1 MYFDLN
7 YVIEQVGKEKGI
19 PKETIIDALE
29 EAILSASKKKYGS
42 HLDLEARYNEELG
55 EIEVFQF
62 KTVVEE
68 IKEPD
73 MEIALENAKA
83 HDPECLYG
91 DSIGIKMDTST
102 LGRIA
107 AQTAKQIIVQKVRNA
122 ESDVIYN
129 EYKGKKG
136 EIVTGVIQRIEKNHY
151 VVNLGKTEAI
161 LPAKEVI
168 PGENFRQRDRVK
180 GFVLD
185 VEKSQKG
192 CTILMSR
199 THPHFLMKLF
209 ELEVPEIQ
217 EGIIKILN
225 AAREPGERA
234 KISVYSDDSDI
245 DPIGACV
252 GVKGSRVQ
260 AVVQELRGEKI
271 DIIPWNKDIAKFVCN
286 TLAPA
291 KVSKVY
297 INEEDHSMEVIV
309 NDDQLSLAIGK
320 KGQNVRL
327 ASKLTSW
334 KIDISSESEVEKTSK
349 KVIDELVENLK
360 VSEILARVLND
371 EYLRDP
377 KDIAKLTPEE
387 MNKITSISTEDCK
400 RIIEEAKS
408 IMSKLNSENMKQE
421 VPAAEV
427 TATDGTEE
435 IQEGGAQ

>member
-42 HLDLEARYNEELG
+42 HLDLEAHYNEELG

-68 IKEPD
+68 TSEPDPD
-73 MEIALENAKA
+73 MEISFDNAKI
-83 HDPECLYG
+83 HDPDCIIG
-91 DSIGIKMDTST
+91 DAIGIKLDTSS

-107 AQTAKQIIVQKVRNA
+107 AQTAKQIIIQKVRNA

-129 EYKGKKG
+129 EYKNKKG
-136 EIVTGVIQRIEKNHY
+136 EIVTGVIQRVEKNHY
-151 VVNLGKTEAI
+151 IINLGRAEA
-161 LPAKEVI
+161 LMPVKEAV
-168 PGENFRQRDRVK
+168 PGETFRQRERVK
-180 GFVLD
+180 GYILD
-185 VEKSQKG
+185 VEKGQKG
-192 CTILMSR
+192 CSILMSR
-199 THPHFLMKLF
+199 THPGFLMKLF

-217 EGIIKILN
+217 EGIIKVIG

-234 KISVYSDDSDI
+234 KISVYSEDADI

-260 AVVQELRGEKI
+260 AIVQELRGEKI
-271 DIIPWNKDIAKFVCN
+271 DIIPYSRDIAKFVCN

-327 ASKLTSW
+327 ASKLTGW

-349 KVIDELVENLK
+349 KIIDELVENLK
-360 VSEILARVLND
+360 INEILARVLHD
-371 EYLRDP
+371 EYLRDAQ
-377 KDIAKLTPEE
+377 DIAKLTPEE
-387 MNKITSISTEDCK
+387 LNKITSISVEDC
-400 RIIEEAKS
+400 RHIIDEAKS
-408 IMSKLNSENMKQE
+408 IVNKPEKGIDKKE
-421 VPAAEV
+421 P
-427 TATDGTEE
+427 
-435 IQEGGAQ
+435 EGGMENKEAGTV